1 MDIHYIC
8 PHCRSYLNMGNK
20 LLFSV
25 RTRKGVAG
33 LIALH
38 PDVGNYSVEKNPLF
52 EYKEH
57 DKLDFFC
64 PVCHAELSSSVHDRL
79 ARIIMLDENSQEY
92 EVLFS
97 KVAGEKS
104 TYKIIGK
111 TMEVYGDDSAEYL
124 DFLNLTLNL

>member
-1 MDIHYIC
+1 
-8 PHCRSYLNMGNK
+8 MGNR

-25 RTRKGVAG
+25 RTRKGVTG

-38 PDVGNYSVEKNPLF
+38 PEVGNYSVEKNPLF
-52 EYKEH
+52 EYRER

-64 PVCHAELSSSVHDRL
+64 PVCHTELSSSIHDRL
-79 ARIIMLDENSQEY
+79 ARIIMLDENALEY